1 MRVVH
6 VITRFIRGGADENT
20 LLTCNGQAEMGHDV
34 TLIYGA
40 ECHADMIK
48 GLSPKV
54 RAVHLPSLVRLI
66 HPFKDVICLTQLVF
80 ILRRLR
86 PDVLHTHESKAG
98 VLGRVAG
105 RLAGVKMNVHGVH
118 ILAFSHAP
126 FPLNLLYRWIEQLTA
141 LITDAF
147 VDVSPAMRDEAL
159 SANMGR
165 TDNHFVIESGMHVAT
180 YQNAQPVD
188 WRRDPDLK
196 VIVIA
201 EPKFLLISGTLETR
215 KRIAQFLEKTFAP
228 LANLYPDTVLLISGD
243 GRERADIA
251 ELIDRLGLKNRVFLL
266 GHRRNLA
273 NFIALADVCVH
284 AAMREGL
291 ARVIVQYAIA
301 GKPVVTTALP
311 GVETLVKPFENGVM
325 TPVQDM
331 AAMTEGIRTVLANL
345 DGYQQ
350 RAQQMAQTTDFSR
363 WDHLNM
369 VKGIERIYLQT
380 AKEKWDLVPGDSLA
394 IKTE

>member
-1 MRVVH
+1 MRIVH

-40 ECHADMIK
+40 ECHADMVT

-54 RAVHLPSLVRLI
+54 RAVRVPSLVRLI
-66 HPFKDVICLTQLVF
+66 NPFKDVVCLAHMVF

-86 PDVLHTHESKAG
+86 ADVLHTHESKAG
-98 VLGRVAG
+98 VLGRLAG
-105 RLAGVKMNVHGVH
+105 RLAGIKMNVHGVH

-126 FPLNLLYRWIEQLTA
+126 FPLSLFYRWIEQLTS

-159 SANMGR
+159 RAGMGR
-165 TDNHFVIESGMHVAT
+165 PDQHFVIESGMHVAT

-188 WRRDPDLK
+188 WRRDPDLSA
-196 VIVIA
+196 IDI
-201 EPKFLLISGTLETR
+201 ENPKFILISGTLETR

-228 LANLYPDTVLLISGD
+228 LANLYPDTVLLIAGD

-251 ELIDRLGLKNRVFLL
+251 GLIDRLGLSKRVFLL

-273 NFIALADVCVH
+273 NFIALADICVH

-301 GKPVVTTALP
+301 GKPIVTSALP
-311 GVETLVKPFENGVM
+311 GVETLVEPHKNGVIV
-325 TPVQDM
+325 PVQDM
-331 AAMTEGIRTVLANL
+331 AAMTEAMRNLLANL
-345 DGYQQ
+345 DGYQK
-350 RAQQMAQTTDFSR
+350 RAQQMAHTKDFSK